1 MVRGQPFVSIARNGR
16 EDDED
21 GLERDPVEDKLR
33 NRGGTDL
40 DEATR
45 VTSKRLIE
53 HEQIRAGV
61 ELPSSMTL
69 HPD

>member
-33 NRGGTDL
+33 NRRGTDVVL
-40 DEATR
+40 M
-45 VTSKRLIE
+45 KRP
-53 HEQIRAGV
+53 G
-61 ELPSSMTL
+61 
-69 HPD
+69 